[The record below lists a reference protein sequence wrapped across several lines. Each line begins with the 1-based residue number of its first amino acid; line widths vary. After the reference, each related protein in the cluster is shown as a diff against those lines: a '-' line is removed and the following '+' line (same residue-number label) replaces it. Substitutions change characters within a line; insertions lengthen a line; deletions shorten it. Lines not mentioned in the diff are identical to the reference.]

1 MNRPMPAEVTAAGG
15 AGEPAS
21 PLALVLGHRGLLGQA
36 LTRSL
41 NSHGWRTRGLDR
53 SDGANPLDP
62 DALRAVLEETT
73 PDAIFNTIAWTQVDA
88 AEAHPQEA
96 LAVNRGLPALLGSIV
111 RSSGLYLMHFSS
123 DFVFDGRKG
132 SPYTEEDK
140 PAPLSVYG
148 ASKLAGEQALL
159 ENAAPNICVVRT
171 AWLFGPGRRN
181 FVRVI
186 LDKAREGQSLSVV
199 HDQIGS
205 PTYTPDLAEACVKLA
220 ERRQGGLI
228 HVTNTGQASWCELAS
243 EAVRLANIPAQVR
256 PITSADWPQ
265 AARRPPYSVLGATR
279 YAALT
284 GQPLR
289 TWAQALREY
298 VYTDFLAPAQQSGP
312 GEAGG
317 PDAS

>member
-1 MNRPMPAEVTAAGG
+1 MIPRTPGEAAGPDD
-15 AGEPAS
+15 AGEKTPV
-21 PLALVLGHRGLLGQA
+21 ALVLGHRGLLGQA
-36 LTRSL
+36 LTRAL
-41 NSHGWRTRGLDR
+41 TAHGWQTHGLDR
-53 SDGANPLDP
+53 AESNPLDP
-62 DALRAVLEETT
+62 DVLRPVLEETA
-73 PDAIFNTIAWTQVDA
+73 PDAIFNTIAWTQVDD

-111 RSSGLYLMHFSS
+111 RNSGAYLMHFSS

-148 ASKLAGEQALL
+148 ESKLAGDLALL
-159 ENAAPNICVVRT
+159 EPAAPNICVVRT

-186 LDKAREGQSLSVV
+186 LEKARTGGPLSVV

-220 ERRQGGLI
+220 ERRAGGLI
-228 HVTNTGQASWCELAS
+228 HVVNAGQASWCELAS
-243 EAVRLANIPAQVR
+243 EAVRLANIPAPVR

-265 AARRPPYSVLGATR
+265 AARRPAYSVLGAER
-279 YAALT
+279 YASLA
-284 GQPLR
+284 GQPMR

-298 VYTDFLAPAQQSGP
+298 VYTEFQTGF
-312 GEAGG
+312 GHG

>member
-1 MNRPMPAEVTAAGG
+1 MPGDAGTND
-15 AGEPAS
+15 AGEKTS

-41 NSHGWRTRGLDR
+41 NSHGWRTCGLDR
-53 SDGANPLDP
+53 SDGAGGTERNPLDP
-62 DALRAVLEETT
+62 DVLRATLEETT
-73 PDAIFNTIAWTQVDA
+73 PDAIFNTIAWTQVDD
-88 AEAHPQEA
+88 AEAHPREA
-96 LAVNRGLPALLGSIV
+96 LAVNRGLPALLGGIV
-111 RSSGLYLMHFSS
+111 RNSGAYLMHFSS

-132 SPYTEEDK
+132 SPYTEEDA

-148 ASKLAGEQALL
+148 SSKLAGEQALL

-186 LDKAREGQSLSVV
+186 LDKAREGQPLSVV

-220 ERRQGGLI
+220 ELRQSGLI
-228 HVTNTGQASWCELAS
+228 HVANTGQASWCELAS
-243 EAVRLANIPAQVR
+243 EAVRLANMPTQVR

-265 AARRPPYSVLGATR
+265 AARRPSYSVLGTAR
-279 YAALT
+279 YASLT
-284 GQPLR
+284 GHPLR

-298 VYTDFLAPAQQSGP
+298 VYTDFLAPAHQTGP
-312 GEAGG
+312 GGSGG
-317 PDAS
+317 PGAA

>member
-1 MNRPMPAEVTAAGG
+1 MIPRTPGEAAGPDD
-15 AGEPAS
+15 AGEKTPV
-21 PLALVLGHRGLLGQA
+21 ALVLGHRGLLGQA
-36 LTRSL
+36 LTRAL
-41 NSHGWRTRGLDR
+41 TAHGWQTHGLDR
-53 SDGANPLDP
+53 AESNPLDP
-62 DALRAVLEETT
+62 DVLRPVLEETA
-73 PDAIFNTIAWTQVDA
+73 PDAIFNTIAWTQVDD

-111 RSSGLYLMHFSS
+111 RNSGAYLMHFSS

-148 ASKLAGEQALL
+148 ESKLAGDLALL
-159 ENAAPNICVVRT
+159 EPAAPNICVVRT

-186 LDKAREGQSLSVV
+186 LEKARTGGPLSVV

-220 ERRQGGLI
+220 ERRAGGLI
-228 HVTNTGQASWCELAS
+228 HVVNAGQASWCELAS
-243 EAVRLANIPAQVR
+243 EAVRLANIPAPVR

-265 AARRPPYSVLGATR
+265 AARRPAYSVLGAER
-279 YAALT
+279 YTSLA
-284 GQPLR
+284 GQPMR

-298 VYTDFLAPAQQSGP
+298 VYTEFQ
-312 GEAGG
+312 AGFG
-317 PDAS
+317 HEPDAS

>member
-1 MNRPMPAEVTAAGG
+1 MIPRTPGEAAGPDD
-15 AGEPAS
+15 AGEKTPV
-21 PLALVLGHRGLLGQA
+21 ALVLGHRGLLGQA
-36 LTRSL
+36 LTRAL
-41 NSHGWRTRGLDR
+41 IAHGWQTHGLDR
-53 SDGANPLDP
+53 AESNPLDP
-62 DALRAVLEETT
+62 DVLRPVLEETA
-73 PDAIFNTIAWTQVDA
+73 PDAIFNTIAWTQVDD

-111 RSSGLYLMHFSS
+111 RNSGAYLMHFSS

-148 ASKLAGEQALL
+148 ESKLAGDLALL
-159 ENAAPNICVVRT
+159 EPAAPNICVVRT

-186 LDKAREGQSLSVV
+186 LEKARTGGPLSVV

-220 ERRQGGLI
+220 ERRAGGLI
-228 HVTNTGQASWCELAS
+228 HVVNAGQASWCELAS
-243 EAVRLANIPAQVR
+243 EAVRLANIPAPVR

-265 AARRPPYSVLGATR
+265 AARRPAYSVLGAER
-279 YAALT
+279 YASLA
-284 GQPLR
+284 GQPMR

-298 VYTDFLAPAQQSGP
+298 VYTEFQ
-312 GEAGG
+312 AGFGHG

>member
-1 MNRPMPAEVTAAGG
+1 MIPRAPGDAA
-15 AGEPAS
+15 ADSTRES
-21 PLALVLGHRGLLGQA
+21 SRPLALVLGHRGLLGRA
-36 LTRSL
+36 LTRAL
-41 NSHGWRTRGLDR
+41 NSHGWETRGLDR
-53 SDGANPLDP
+53 SDGAGGTERNPLDP
-62 DALRAVLEETT
+62 DVLRAVLDETA
-73 PDAIFNTIAWTQVDA
+73 PDVIFNTIAWTQVDD

-96 LAVNRGLPALLGSIV
+96 LAVNRGLPALLGSMV
-111 RSSGLYLMHFSS
+111 RSSGVYLMHFSS

-132 SPYTEEDK
+132 SPYTEEDA

-186 LDKAREGQSLSVV
+186 LDKALEGQPLSVV

-220 ERRQGGLI
+220 GRRQGGLI
-228 HVTNTGQASWCELAS
+228 HVTNAGQASWCELAS
-243 EAVRLANIPAQVR
+243 EAVRLANMPTQVR

-265 AARRPPYSVLGATR
+265 AARRPSYSVLGATR
-279 YAALT
+279 YASLA

-298 VYTDFLAPAQQSGP
+298 VYTDFLASASQG
-312 GEAGG
+312 
-317 PDAS
+317 DAP

>member
-1 MNRPMPAEVTAAGG
+1 MIPRTPGEAAGPDD
-15 AGEPAS
+15 AGEKTPV
-21 PLALVLGHRGLLGQA
+21 ALVLGHRGLLGQA
-36 LTRSL
+36 LTRAL
-41 NSHGWRTRGLDR
+41 TAHGWQTHGLDR
-53 SDGANPLDP
+53 AESNPLDP
-62 DALRAVLEETT
+62 DVLRPVLEETA
-73 PDAIFNTIAWTQVDA
+73 PDAIFNTIAWTQVDD

-111 RSSGLYLMHFSS
+111 RNSGAYLMHFSS

-148 ASKLAGEQALL
+148 ESKLAGDLALL
-159 ENAAPNICVVRT
+159 EPAAPNICVVRT

-186 LDKAREGQSLSVV
+186 LEKARTGGPLSVV

-220 ERRQGGLI
+220 ERRAGGLI
-228 HVTNTGQASWCELAS
+228 HVVNAGQASWCELAS
-243 EAVRLANIPAQVR
+243 EAVRLANIPAPVR

-265 AARRPPYSVLGATR
+265 AARRPAYSVLGAER
-279 YAALT
+279 YASLA
-284 GQPLR
+284 GQPMR

-298 VYTDFLAPAQQSGP
+298 VYTEFQ
-312 GEAGG
+312 AGFG
-317 PDAS
+317 HEPDAS

>member
-1 MNRPMPAEVTAAGG
+1 MIPRTPGEAAGPDD
-15 AGEPAS
+15 AGEKTPV
-21 PLALVLGHRGLLGQA
+21 ALVLGHRGLLGQA
-36 LTRSL
+36 LTRAL
-41 NSHGWRTRGLDR
+41 TAHGWQTHGLDR
-53 SDGANPLDP
+53 AESNPLDP
-62 DALRAVLEETT
+62 DVLRPVLEETA
-73 PDAIFNTIAWTQVDA
+73 PDAIFNTIAWTQVDD

-111 RSSGLYLMHFSS
+111 RNSGAYLMHFSS

-148 ASKLAGEQALL
+148 ESKLAGDLALL
-159 ENAAPNICVVRT
+159 EPAAPNICVVRT

-186 LDKAREGQSLSVV
+186 LEKARTGGPLSVV

-220 ERRQGGLI
+220 ERRAGGLI
-228 HVTNTGQASWCELAS
+228 HVVNAGQASWCELAS
-243 EAVRLANIPAQVR
+243 EAVRLANIPAPVR

-265 AARRPPYSVLGATR
+265 AARRPAYSVLGAER
-279 YAALT
+279 YASLA
-284 GQPLR
+284 GQPMR

-298 VYTDFLAPAQQSGP
+298 VYTEFQ
-312 GEAGG
+312 AGFGHG